1 MPSGCVLATS
11 LYWYGALYSYSA
23 SYIRIGD
30 SVHIS
35 AWASTLL
42 VQQHWAMRRP
52 RFVGRVTGRIPRF
65 LLFCRQLKLVISPI
79 KGFGGKMEKV
89 MPRLFYI
96 YMALI
101 FSGATI
107 IVVSVG
113 WIGASNLSWKWE
125 HYIGM
130 VTAIA
135 TFVNAVFL
143 YITLN
148 HQDRSFKHE
157 RFETTF
163 FNLLDQRRKIVDAFS
178 MSCPEWDNVSHDK
191 VNKIYQG
198 EACFKVAARE
208 VQWIRDNLFVHD
220 SYCGILDDKTTD
232 ISIDKQLES
241 IHNELNDDKAA
252 IYQMDK
258 KFRCCLINQTYQIT
272 NDFFNKQ
279 QTFRGDGDKEI
290 KISLIRFTWIN
301 GMFMEHYFRHLKQIL
316 KFLVKRQPEK
326 KKKEYYVDFLLSQMT
341 RYEMRIVYYYS
352 LTNKDYKELL
362 DKLGIVEYILHLN
375 KL

>member
-1 MPSGCVLATS
+1 MPSGCDIFRIPLLVWLIAS
-11 LYWYGALYSYSA
+11 CDE
-23 SYIRIGD
+23 SYIRIGR
-30 SVHIS
+30 SVYIS

-89 MPRLFYI
+89 MPRLSYI

>member
-1 MPSGCVLATS
+1 MPSGCDIFRIPLLVWLI
-11 LYWYGALYSYSA
+11 A
-23 SYIRIGD
+23 SCDESNIRIGR
-30 SVHIS
+30 SVYIS

-89 MPRLFYI
+89 MPRLSYI

>member
-1 MPSGCVLATS
+1 MPSGCDIFRIPLLVWLIAS
-11 LYWYGALYSYSA
+11 CDE
-23 SYIRIGD
+23 SYIRIGR
-30 SVHIS
+30 SVYIS

-89 MPRLFYI
+89 MPRLSYI

-232 ISIDKQLES
+232 ISIDNQLES

-252 IYQMDK
+252 IYQIDK

>member
-1 MPSGCVLATS
+1 
-11 LYWYGALYSYSA
+11 
-23 SYIRIGD
+23 
-30 SVHIS
+30 
-35 AWASTLL
+35 
-42 VQQHWAMRRP
+42 
-52 RFVGRVTGRIPRF
+52 
-65 LLFCRQLKLVISPI
+65 
-79 KGFGGKMEKV
+79 
-89 MPRLFYI
+89 MPRLSYI

-178 MSCPEWDNVSHDK
+178 MSCSEWDNVSHDK
-191 VNKIYQG
+191 VNIIYQG

-208 VQWIRDNLFVHD
+208 VQWIRDNLFGYA
-220 SYCGILDDKTTD
+220 SYCGMLDDKTFET
-232 ISIDKQLES
+232 SIEIELER
-241 IHNELNDDKAA
+241 IHDELNDDACA
-252 IYQMDK
+252 IQKMDEEFK
-258 KFRCCLINQTYQIT
+258 CLLINQTYQIT

-279 QTFRGDGDKEI
+279 QTCRGDENKEI

-316 KFLVKRQPEK
+316 IFLAERQQEG
-326 KKKEYYVDFLLSQMT
+326 YVDFLLSQMT

>member
-1 MPSGCVLATS
+1 
-11 LYWYGALYSYSA
+11 
-23 SYIRIGD
+23 
-30 SVHIS
+30 
-35 AWASTLL
+35 
-42 VQQHWAMRRP
+42 
-52 RFVGRVTGRIPRF
+52 
-65 LLFCRQLKLVISPI
+65 
-79 KGFGGKMEKV
+79 MEKV
-89 MPRLFYI
+89 MPRLSYI

-232 ISIDKQLES
+232 ISIDNQLES

-252 IYQMDK
+252 IYQIDK

>member
-1 MPSGCVLATS
+1 
-11 LYWYGALYSYSA
+11 
-23 SYIRIGD
+23 
-30 SVHIS
+30 
-35 AWASTLL
+35 
-42 VQQHWAMRRP
+42 MRRP

-89 MPRLFYI
+89 MPRLSYI

-362 DKLGIVEYILHLN
+362 DKLEIVEYILHLN

>member
-1 MPSGCVLATS
+1 MPSGCDIFRIPLLVWLIAS
-11 LYWYGALYSYSA
+11 CDE
-23 SYIRIGD
+23 SYIRIGR
-30 SVHIS
+30 SVYIS

-42 VQQHWAMRRP
+42 VQLHWAMRRP

-89 MPRLFYI
+89 MPRLSYI

>member
-1 MPSGCVLATS
+1 MPSGCDIFRIPLLVWLIAS
-11 LYWYGALYSYSA
+11 CDE
-23 SYIRIGD
+23 SYIRIGR
-30 SVHIS
+30 SVYIS

-42 VQQHWAMRRP
+42 VQLHWAMRRP

-89 MPRLFYI
+89 MPRLSYI

-232 ISIDKQLES
+232 ISIDNQLES

-252 IYQMDK
+252 IYQIDK

-316 KFLVKRQPEK
+316 KFLVKRQLEK

>member
-1 MPSGCVLATS
+1 MPSGCDIFRIPLLVWLIAS
-11 LYWYGALYSYSA
+11 CDE
-23 SYIRIGD
+23 SYIRIGR
-30 SVHIS
+30 SVYIS

-42 VQQHWAMRRP
+42 VQLHWAMRRP

-89 MPRLFYI
+89 MPRLSYI

-198 EACFKVAARE
+198 EVCFKVAARE

>member
-1 MPSGCVLATS
+1 MPSGCDIFRIPLLVWLIAS
-11 LYWYGALYSYSA
+11 CDE
-23 SYIRIGD
+23 SYISIGR
-30 SVHIS
+30 SVYIS

-89 MPRLFYI
+89 MPRLSYI